1 MIICV
6 AARFLGMILGGIDQI
21 RPLSLRMLYTTSIA
35 MLDFSAICS
44 KGIPSSNRA
53 ITLPRSKPCLSPRST
68 PCSINTSLRIHLSP
82 SLLDVG
88 HCCSCSSMKITSSA
102 TSSSSQ
108 SGCSDMTCLV
118 MRRIVGVI
126 LVIFIKVSSETE
138 LSLLRIKLTVFIY
151 SPSSIFSAL
160 STLIFIYATLLS
172 SFCLTAATALSS
184 VRE

>member
-1 MIICV
+1 MTISV

-21 RPLSLRMLYTTSIA
+21 RPLSLRMLFTTSIA

-53 ITLPRSKPCLSPRST
+53 ITLPRSKPCLSPRS
-68 PCSINTSLRIHLSP
+68 NKTSLRLHLSP

-126 LVIFIKVSSETE
+126 LVITAYEELQSDRKGYLAKLWNSS
-138 LSLLRIKLTVFIY
+138 
-151 SPSSIFSAL
+151 
-160 STLIFIYATLLS
+160 
-172 SFCLTAATALSS
+172 
-184 VRE
+184 